1 MLPRSVAQPILDK
14 ISQDIAKA
22 MNVADVRARMEQE
35 GAVPLTT
42 TPEEFDVILRNDTE
56 RNVRILCQLGLGN
69 KIALRR
75 RLTMIAEMAPHVG
88 IGPSEQGA
96 AKEVRWTRRAFGGLV
111 LGGLSSAGPGFM
123 NTARSDAVVST
134 VEPDGPDRL
143 PRRRVKA
150 GDTEISYIDVGQG
163 EPVVFLHGNPTWSY
177 QWRNIIPF
185 ISPHRRCLAPDLV
198 GMG

>member
-69 KIALRR
+69 K
-75 RLTMIAEMAPHVG
+75 
-88 IGPSEQGA
+88 
-96 AKEVRWTRRAFGGLV
+96 
-111 LGGLSSAGPGFM
+111 
-123 NTARSDAVVST
+123 
-134 VEPDGPDRL
+134 
-143 PRRRVKA
+143 
-150 GDTEISYIDVGQG
+150 
-163 EPVVFLHGNPTWSY
+163 
-177 QWRNIIPF
+177 
-185 ISPHRRCLAPDLV
+185 
-198 GMG
+198 